1 MLSGMRGHASQAPH
15 PRDLLVACE
24 DGELS
29 TMTDM
34 LISRTR
40 LMPEFSG
47 PAATE
52 LVDVTVRDGLIAAVS
67 PHHHVRPGAI
77 DADGAVLLPGLW
89 DAHVHFSTHA
99 LLGECLQLPA
109 EEDLAGILRHLG
121 KELALREAGGLLVG
135 FGYRSATWHDEPTA
149 AVLDELSPEPIVL
162 FAGDLHSLW
171 CNSSGL
177 VAVGAPDHPTGL
189 LREEEAFT
197 AMLHLMATE
206 TGHVDALVR
215 GAQRRAAALGV
226 VGVVDMEMAW
236 GVGAWQ
242 RRMASS
248 ASLQHV
254 EVATYPDDLERLIA
268 LGLRTGDRLG
278 ERLSVGPLKIIS
290 DGSLSSRTAHCLS
303 PYPHPIDDSPHG
315 VANLSLQEMVALLA
329 RATSNGIQ
337 SAIHAIGDRA
347 CRDALD
353 AFEAVGARGTIE
365 HAQLVHPDDLHRFA
379 ELGVGAS
386 VQPAHLMEDEAVLD
400 EVWPASTDR
409 AFALRA
415 LLDAGAELRFGSDA
429 PVSPLDPWLAMNVAV
444 NTPHRLQQALTPEE
458 ALAACTRTR
467 VAVGEPADLVLTALT
482 PSQLNSGDFLS
493 HECQLTMVMGKT
505 THETADAISG

>member
-1 MLSGMRGHASQAPH
+1 
-15 PRDLLVACE
+15 
-24 DGELS
+24 
-29 TMTDM
+29 MTDI

-40 LMPEFSG
+40 LMPGLSEPISAEF
-47 PAATE
+47 
-52 LVDVTVRDGLIAAVS
+52 VDVTVRDGLIAAVE
-67 PHHHVRPGAI
+67 PHLQIRPGAI

-109 EEDLAGILRHLG
+109 EEDLAGILRHVG
-121 KELALREAGGLLVG
+121 KDLALRDSGGLLVG
-135 FGYRSATWHDEPTA
+135 FGYRGATWHDEPSA
-149 AVLDELSPEPIVL
+149 AVLDELTVEPIVL
-162 FAGDLHSLW
+162 FSGDLHSLW

-177 VAVGAPDHPTGL
+177 VAVGAPEHPTGL

-226 VGVVDMEMAW
+226 VGVVDMEMSW

-242 RRMASS
+242 RRMA
-248 ASLQHV
+248 AAPSLQRV

-303 PYPHPIDDSPHG
+303 PYPHPIDGSPHG
-315 VANLSLQEMVALLA
+315 VANLPLQEMVALLA
-329 RATSNGIQ
+329 RATSNGVQ
-337 SAIHAIGDRA
+337 SAVHAIGDRA

-353 AFEAVGARGTIE
+353 AFEAVGAMGTIE
-365 HAQLVHPDDLHRFA
+365 HAQLVHPEDLHRFA
-379 ELGVGAS
+379 QLGVGAS
-386 VQPAHLMEDEAVLD
+386 VQPAHLIEDEAVLD
-400 EVWPASTDR
+400 RVWPASTDR
-409 AFALRA
+409 AFAFRA
-415 LLDAGAELRFGSDA
+415 LLDAGAQLRFGSDA
-429 PVSPLDPWLAMNVAV
+429 PVSPLDPWLAMDVAV
-444 NTPHRLQQALTPEE
+444 NTPHRVEQALTPEE
-458 ALAACTRTR
+458 ALTACTRTKI
-467 VAVGEPADLVLTALT
+467 AVGAPADLVLTSLT

-493 HECQLTMVMGKT
+493 HGCQLTMVSGVT
-505 THETADAISG
+505 TYENTGQNFWMQ